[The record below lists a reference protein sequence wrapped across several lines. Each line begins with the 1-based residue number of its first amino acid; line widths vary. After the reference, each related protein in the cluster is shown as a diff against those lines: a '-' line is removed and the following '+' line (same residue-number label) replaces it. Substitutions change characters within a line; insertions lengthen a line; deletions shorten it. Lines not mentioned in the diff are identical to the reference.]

1 MTPVAAPSP
10 WVRRPSTAT
19 GDQVATAR
27 ARRGSPWVLTTAVA
41 ILGLGFGATLA
52 TSVTTE
58 TWSQLK
64 ARGGVALFLGGFT
77 GLAGTYLALIM
88 VLLVSRVPVVER
100 VLGFDGLLRWHR
112 RLAPWPI
119 SLIAAHVVLLTLAYA
134 QAARAGIW
142 HEVGTIVG
150 SFPWM
155 IEATIGFLLMM
166 AVAVVSIRAIRR
178 RVRRERWWAF
188 HLCMYLALALAF
200 AHIIV
205 LGPSFV
211 RHPLSRSLWVVFW
224 LATAGMVIAYRFGL
238 PLVRTVRHRLKVVEV
253 RPEGPGVVS
262 VICKGRRL
270 ERLAVSGGQF
280 FEWRFL
286 TRGMWWQ
293 AHPFSLSARPKPP
306 YLRLTVKD
314 RGDFSA
320 AVASLQPGTRVAIE
334 GPYGV
339 FTSHARRRKKAV
351 LIAGGIGV
359 TAIRALLEDLP
370 NSSEPVVLLR
380 ASSEED
386 LVLSSEVAEL
396 ARHRRGRAYNLVG
409 SRSAVKLERVVQL
422 VPDLKKRDVYIAGRG
437 LRPLY
442 GGRRRSA
449 RYTARCNS
457 FRRVRPRMISLRKTT
472 VTVAST
478 AIGFLVVVAAHITG
492 PRSLAVGSAP
502 PPSTTPTTSSG
513 TTTTGP
519 NTPPTV
525 QLASAVGA
533 NEQYGYGVLSV
544 KVTLQGHRIV
554 DLSVANLQTAE
565 QYSQSIAQQVIPVL
579 RQEVLAAQGVRVNAI
594 SGATYTTEAYLYSV
608 QSALTKLNF

>member
-1 MTPVAAPSP
+1 MTPVAARSP
-10 WVRRPSTAT
+10 GVRRPSTAQRDA
-19 GDQVATAR
+19 GGQIATAR

-41 ILGLGFGATLA
+41 ILGLGFGATMA

-58 TWSQLK
+58 TLSQLS
-64 ARGGVALFLGGFT
+64 APGGVAMFLGGFT
-77 GLAGTYLALIM
+77 GLAGTYLALVM
-88 VLLVSRVPVVER
+88 VMLVSRVPVVER
-100 VLGFDGLLRWHR
+100 VLGQDGLLRWHR

-119 SLIAAHVVLLTLAYA
+119 SLIAAHAVLLTLAYA
-134 QAARAGIW
+134 QAAHRGIW

-150 SFPWM
+150 SFPYM

-188 HLCMYLALALAF
+188 HLCMYLALALGF
-200 AHIIV
+200 AHVIV

-211 RHPLSRSLWVVFW
+211 RHPLSRFLWIVFW

-238 PLVRTVRHRLKVVEV
+238 PLVRTLRHQLKVVEV

-262 VICKGRRL
+262 VICQGRRL

-293 AHPFSLSARPKPP
+293 AHPFSLSARPRPP

-320 AVASLQPGTRVAIE
+320 AVASLQPGTRVAVE

-339 FTSHARRRKKAV
+339 FTSHARRRRKAV

-370 NSSEPVVLLR
+370 NSTEPVVFLR
-380 ASSEED
+380 ASTEND

-396 ARHRRGRAYNLVG
+396 ARRRKGRAYNLVG
-409 SRSAVKLERVVQL
+409 SRSAVRVERVVQL
-422 VPDLKKRDVYIAGRG
+422 VPDLRKRDIYVAGPEDFVHFMVDAVAHLG
-437 LRPLY
+437 
-442 GGRRRSA
+442 
-449 RYTARCNS
+449 
-457 FRRVRPRMISLRKTT
+457 VPRD
-472 VTVAST
+472 
-478 AIGFLVVVAAHITG
+478 AIHFD
-492 PRSLAVGSAP
+492 
-502 PPSTTPTTSSG
+502 
-513 TTTTGP
+513 
-519 NTPPTV
+519 
-525 QLASAVGA
+525 
-533 NEQYGYGVLSV
+533 EY
-544 KVTLQGHRIV
+544 
-554 DLSVANLQTAE
+554 
-565 QYSQSIAQQVIPVL
+565 
-579 RQEVLAAQGVRVNAI
+579 
-594 SGATYTTEAYLYSV
+594 
-608 QSALTKLNF
+608 ALG